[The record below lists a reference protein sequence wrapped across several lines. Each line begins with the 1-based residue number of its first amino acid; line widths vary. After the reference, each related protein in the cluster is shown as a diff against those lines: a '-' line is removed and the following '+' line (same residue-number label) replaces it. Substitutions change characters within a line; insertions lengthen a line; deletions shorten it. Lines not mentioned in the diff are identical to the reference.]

1 MAQVRAQSIGELKDI
16 ALAFAKSGFFEDSK
30 EAAQVFT
37 KMIAGSEWGLGPMA
51 AMTGIF
57 IVKNRPT
64 MSATT
69 IAGVIKK
76 SGVYDFR
83 RSWITRKEDKTL
95 AIVTDELNEKVI
107 GCRVSFY
114 QDGDHL
120 GDSVF
125 TDVDAANA
133 GLTSNPT
140 YQKFPRNMYFS
151 RALTNGAR
159 WHCPDVFGGAI
170 YTPDE
175 VEEAVELDA
184 TGQPTNYVEP
194 KPQEG
199 VLAIAA
205 DAPRV
210 PKTLAQIKE
219 MFELA
224 LPGLPAPGNG
234 EPLKL
239 GVWLEASGVAPELS
253 QRIDAVT
260 GRRLGLTAAEALD
273 AEDRLLAVHQ
283 KIKDTFNGT
292 APAEPAEGEVIPPAT
307 AAAPTLPLD
316 PDDIPETTY
325 EADPFP
331 PEGERTTGSI
341 TLAQNQRIQAM
352 FGERKEAL
360 KRMFPD
366 ASSIDKRRH
375 AFACRVL
382 DDETKGSSKTWDS
395 IDYKR
400 VSDALEAI
408 PPDAA

>member
-16 ALAFAKSGFFEDSK
+16 ALAFARSGFFEDSK

-95 AIVTDELNEKVI
+95 AIVTDELNEKIV

-175 VEEAVELDA
+175 VEESVELDS
-184 TGQPTNYVEP
+184 TGQPTNYKEP
-194 KPQEG
+194 TPQPG
-199 VLAIAA
+199 ALAIAA

-224 LPGLPAPGNG
+224 LAALPQPANG
-234 EPLKL
+234 EKLKL
-239 GVWLEASGVAPELS
+239 GVWLETSGIAPDLS
-253 QRIDAVT
+253 ARVDSVT
-260 GRRLGLTAAEALD
+260 GRRLGLTAEEALA
-273 AEDRLLAVHQ
+273 AEDALLAAQ
-283 KIKDTFNGT
+283 AKIRAAFDGGD
-292 APAEPAEGEVIPPAT
+292 AQPAAAAAEPAR
-307 AAAPTLPLD
+307 D

-325 EADPFP
+325 EAEPFP
-331 PEGERTTGSI
+331 ADDGPTRGSI

-360 KRMFPD
+360 KRMFPE

-375 AFACRVL
+375 AFAARVL
-382 DDETKGSSKTWDS
+382 DDESKGSSKSWDS